1 MEGQKQGKK
10 VSEQEPE
17 APTQEPAQQTKPV
30 GPQQKLNPS
39 MPFDQ
44 WNQRFQT
51 ADPEQ
56 YHQFRDNNRPGTRKP
71 DEKIQQMAMAAHY
84 KARQPNR

>member
-1 MEGQKQGKK
+1 
-10 VSEQEPE
+10 
-17 APTQEPAQQTKPV
+17 
-30 GPQQKLNPS
+30 

-51 ADPEQ
+51 ADPER